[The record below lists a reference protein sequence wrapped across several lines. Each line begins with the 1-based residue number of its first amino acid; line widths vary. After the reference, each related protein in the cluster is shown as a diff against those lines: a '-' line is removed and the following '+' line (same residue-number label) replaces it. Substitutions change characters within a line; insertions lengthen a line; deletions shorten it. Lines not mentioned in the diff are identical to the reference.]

1 MDFVQNIKQKDLV
14 ELLGY
19 YVELQFWEVEVIELI
34 VDEILDVDV
43 DVVELCDNE

>member
-1 MDFVQNIKQKDLV
+1 MDFVKNIKQKDLV

-19 YVELQFWEVEVIELI
+19 YVELQFCEVEVIELI